1 MLQQLNMIR
10 PQIREKLIS
19 GTGQQA
25 PAFVLLSRFFK
36 MHILTLCVLFSRFF
50 YCCRMHSTEKG

>member
-25 PAFVLLSRFFK
+25 PVFVLLSGF
-36 MHILTLCVLFSRFF
+36 L
-50 YCCRMHSTEKG
+50 YCIY